1 MSFVTLEEAKL
12 HLRVDGIDEDSL
24 IDLYINAAEQAA
36 IKALDRGV
44 YADNTALQTA
54 MTAAT
59 AALTA
64 ATAAKEAAATAAEA
78 LTDADE
84 KAAALQAAENAY
96 MRALVA
102 YRQVFDGIVVND
114 QIKAAV
120 LLTAAQMNDKRE
132 EAEMGVGASVS
143 ALPNGADHLLQPFK
157 VYA

>member
-12 HLRVDGIDEDSL
+12 HLRVDGTDEDSL
-24 IDLYINAAEQAA
+24 IGLYINAAEQAA
-36 IKALDRGV
+36 IKAMDRGV
-44 YADNTALQTA
+44 YADNTAVQTA
-54 MTAAT
+54 MTAAP

-64 ATAAKEAAATAAEA
+64 ATAAKEAAVTAAEA

-96 MRALVA
+96 TRALVA

-120 LLTAAQMNDKRE
+120 LLTVGHLYANRE
-132 EAEMGVGASVS
+132 DVVVGVSVS
-143 ALPNGADHLLQPFK
+143 ALPAGVDCLLQPFK
-157 VYA
+157 VYS

>member
-1 MSFVTLEEAKL
+1 MSFVTLAEAKL
-12 HLRVDGIDEDSL
+12 HLRATDGTDEDAM
-24 IDLYINAAEQAA
+24 IGLYINAAEQAA

-54 MTAAT
+54 MTAAP

-64 ATAAKEAAATAAEA
+64 ATAAKEAAVAAAEA

-84 KAAALQAAENAY
+84 QAAALQVAETAY
-96 MRALVA
+96 LRALVA

-120 LLTAAQMNDKRE
+120 LLTVGHLYANRE
-132 EAEMGVGASVS
+132 DVVAGASVA
-143 ALPNGADHLLQPFK
+143 ALPNGAEYLLQPFK